1 MPLPNLV
8 FDTPLWLSL
17 FTTGVAAI
25 EGAVI
30 GRQSSKPRYDVVGIF
45 VLAVVLGLAGGIS
58 RDLLIGNTPVVATL
72 RSE

>member
-1 MPLPNLV
+1 MDLPNLV

-30 GRQSSKPRYDVVGIF
+30 GRQGRNPRYDVVGIF
-45 VLAVVLGLAGGIS
+45 VLAVVLGLAGGTS
-58 RDLLIGNTPVVATL
+58 PPRVG
-72 RSE
+72 